1 MSSPVRRLVVVGLGP
16 GGPGLVTAASLERLR
31 AAHDAGRLW
40 LRTSRHPAASLVPDA
55 PSFDQV
61 YEQAGRLDEVYP
73 AIVERLL
80 ELVDDGGGAVT
91 YAVPGSPVVAER
103 TVELLVARAAAEAD
117 LDVEIVPA
125 LSFLDLAW
133 ARLGI
138 DPVAAGVRVVDG
150 QRFDVEAAGQRGPL
164 LVAQCDSAAVLSG
177 VKLALDEGLTP
188 ALAPEARVIVL
199 QGLGTDDER
208 MFEVAGVDLDR
219 VVTPDHL
226 TSLYLPELAAPVAG
240 EVARLVELVATLR
253 VECPW
258 DRKQTHQSLR
268 RHLLEESYEVL
279 EAIDELDIDELD
291 LPASPDGLVHL
302 EEELGDLL
310 FQIAFHSRLATE
322 EGGFTLADVAR
333 GVHDK
338 LVARH
343 PHVFGDVTAD
353 TADEVVANWEQIKKV
368 EKGRDSVFDGV
379 PAALPALLYAAKVQ
393 KKAVSIDL
401 DPGAGGDGR
410 TEPAASAGAL
420 DDAEFADR
428 LGEVLWSV
436 VDRAR
441 RLGVDPEDA
450 LRAATVAHLADLR
463 AAEAGRDSTT

>member
-1 MSSPVRRLVVVGLGP
+1 MASGNRRIAVVGLGP
-16 GGPGLVTAASLERLR
+16 GDADLLTSGTAERL
-31 AAHDAGRLW
+31 AQAHVDGRLW
-40 LRTSRHPAASLVPDA
+40 LRTSRHPAASVVAGA
-55 PSFDQV
+55 PTFDHL
-61 YEQAGRLDEVYP
+61 YEQADRLEDVYDQ
-73 AIVERLL
+73 IVDQLIAL
-80 ELVDDGGGAVT
+80 AADGPVT

-103 TVELLVARAAAEAD
+103 TVELLVARAASDDGLE
-117 LDVEIVPA
+117 VEVVPA

-138 DPVAAGVRVVDG
+138 DPIGLGVRVVDG
-150 QRFDVEAAGQRGPL
+150 QRFGTDAAAQRGPL
-164 LVAQCDSAAVLSG
+164 LVAQCDSAHVLSE
-177 VKLALDEGLTP
+177 VKLALDEGPEP
-188 ALAPEARVIVL
+188 AVAAEGRVVVL
-199 QGLGTDDER
+199 QGLGTQAER
-208 MFEVAGVDLDR
+208 IFDVALSELDQAVD
-219 VVTPDHL
+219 PDHL

-279 EAIDELDIDELD
+279 EALDELDQVD
-291 LPASPDGLVHL
+291 PASDADGLAHL

-322 EGGFTLADVAR
+322 EGAFTLADVAR

-343 PHVFGDVTAD
+343 PHVFGDVTAE
-353 TADEVVANWEQIKKV
+353 TADQVVANWEQIKKA

-379 PAALPALLYAAKVQ
+379 PGALPALLYATKIQ
-393 KKAVSIDL
+393 KKAESIGL
-401 DPGAGGDGR
+401 
-410 TEPAASAGAL
+410 EPVSAG
-420 DDAEFADR
+420 DAELGDEAFVAQVGER
-428 LGEVLWSV
+428 LWDL

-450 LRAATVAHLADLR
+450 LRAATVVHLADLR
-463 AAEAGRDSTT
+463 AAELGQS